1 MTALGAKA
9 FPDDPAARAKSNADA
24 DDFLGDLRTWTAAT
38 DEANSRDEEEPTFIG
53 GEAGAPIR
61 GASRVS
67 VVDAAVPPS
76 KPSDDEDESAGRMP
90 TPEELANAEAMLG
103 GMSNLAKPAD
113 AKEEDLSVPGASVD
127 VQRTLKAM
135 RGASEKEK
143 KWVAMREKEKGNEL
157 FKAKEFRSA
166 IEAYTLSLKLDPDS
180 PAVHSNR
187 AAALMKQGRW
197 RRHRRLHVRA
207 GPRSEVFQGAHAS
220 GSRVFGNRGSGF
232 GASRPRLPH
241 LRGVDRSREQR
252 GSKAPRTGETRGRGQ
267 RRAEGDATRRHRRG
281 GGRRRRR
288 N

>member
-9 FPDDPAARAKSNADA
+9 FPDDPAARAKSDADA
-24 DDFLGDLRTWTAAT
+24 NDFLGDLSVDGGDGSGGLARRGRA
-38 DEANSRDEEEPTFIG
+38 DVHRRRSRRAHPRRLARVRRGHRRPAVETERRRG
-53 GEAGAPIR
+53 RIR
-61 GASRVS
+61 R
-67 VVDAAVPPS
+67 
-76 KPSDDEDESAGRMP
+76 RMP
-90 TPEELANAEAMLG
+90 TPEELAKAEAMLG
-103 GMSNLAKPAD
+103 GMSSLAKPAD

-143 KWVAMREKEKGNEL
+143 TWVAMREKEKGNEL

-197 RRHRRLHVRA
+197 HDAIADCTCALDLDPKYFKALMRR
-207 GPRSEVFQGAHAS
+207 GAA
-220 GSRVFGNRGSGF
+220 
-232 GASRPRLPH
+232 L
-241 LRGVDRSREQR
+241 LE
-252 GSKAPRTGETRGRGQ
+252 TGEAGSEARAVDDLTAAAAIDPANKEARKLLERA
-267 RRAEGDATRRHRRG
+267 RRAVVDNVERKGMRRVAIVEDDGD
-281 GGRRRRR
+281 GGR